1 MNSFTAALH
10 YTLSRHIIFK
20 IFSHAVHALVVTID
34 RYVVNVTVLR
44 CVICSNCRS
53 YVQGEFL
60 QYHWIVYHVNPT
72 LGVTKTATY
81 NGVQSGLYDTCSKHS
96 KPSKSIGSSTISINT
111 NTDRCYVAF
120 SVKWQ
125 SRLWRIVD
133 VEFTVTETLMSF
145 NDKSSRTF
153 RRITF
158 HKRQHVYWCDFRCS
172 TLFNNVTLLRP

>member
-1 MNSFTAALH
+1 MCHMQQLQIVCPRRVPAISLTRLP
-10 YTLSRHIIFK
+10 RK
-20 IFSHAVHALVVTID
+20 SH
-34 RYVVNVTVLR
+34 
-44 CVICSNCRS
+44 
-53 YVQGEFL
+53 F
-60 QYHWIVYHVNPT
+60 
-72 LGVTKTATY
+72 GVAKTATY
-81 NGVQSGLYDTCSKHS
+81 TGVQSGLYDTCSKHS